1 MKNKNKYKNA
11 TKSNLLGKKKHLRA
25 TSSCLLVPVEVGGWL
40 EHAAEPE
47 LDTHTVLC
55 IFV

>member
-47 LDTHTVLC
+47 LDTNTVLC